1 MTLHLLGTLRWEPVG
16 EASKPLPAVLPV
28 AILLVLARHGQW
40 MSRAKVA
47 AIFWPGSA
55 SPFI

>member
-1 MTLHLLGTLRWEPVG
+1 MSLHLLGTLRWEPAG

-40 MSRAKVA
+40 MPRAKVA
-47 AIFWPGSA
+47 AIF
-55 SPFI
+55 